1 MIYSLR
7 TISVLKIF
15 QLWYLPPSLK
25 RRGGEKRG
33 TNFSTGSAF
42 RSRNPDLSNLLASRE
57 SSLVLY
63 ARYIST
69 TYNACPPTLWHLR
82 ERGGC
87 AHARAG
93 SSCGTVYYAARI
105 IPVCTETNWTAT
117 REREWCAWKEGNDK
131 ATAWAERLVEGDYK
145 QHGVRVS
152 NSRDASKSGFKLIF
166 AGNTPLLSFFLSSP
180 LCVHRMLPVFFF
192 FCKLKSPFLSVS
204 PRRGIRYTGISPRD
218 RLENKIDLFF
228 FFFFLFSLSF
238 SLFT

>member
-1 MIYSLR
+1 MPDTSRRR
-7 TISVLKIF
+7 TTRV
-15 QLWYLPPSLK
+15 
-25 RRGGEKRG
+25 
-33 TNFSTGSAF
+33 
-42 RSRNPDLSNLLASRE
+42 
-57 SSLVLY
+57 
-63 ARYIST
+63 
-69 TYNACPPTLWHLR
+69 PPTLWHLR

-93 SSCGTVYYAARI
+93 SSCGTVHYAARI

-117 REREWCAWKEGNDK
+117 REREWCARKEGNDK

-192 FCKLKSPFLSVS
+192 FCELKSPFLSVS
-204 PRRGIRYTGISPRD
+204 SHRGIRYTGISPRD